1 MSTLVIDGSAA
12 LSLALP
18 DESSELAQRVA
29 DALVQGVPA
38 FVPTHWSLEV
48 TNGIL
53 MAERRQRISP
63 ADAAAAINVL
73 RQLPVAAEGATSRRA
88 FAEIPG
94 IARQYGLTSYDAA
107 YLELAMRRGAMLATL
122 DQPLG
127 KAAAAAGVPLL

>member
-1 MSTLVIDGSAA
+1 MNTLVIDGSAA

-18 DESSELAQRVA
+18 DESSALAQRLA

-53 MAERRQRISP
+53 MAERRKRISP

-73 RQLPVAAEGATSRRA
+73 RQLPIAADGETASRA
-88 FAEIPG
+88 FAEGPG

-107 YLELAMRRGAMLATL
+107 YLELAMRRQSALATL
-122 DQPLG
+122 DRPMRE
-127 KAAAAAGVPLL
+127 AAVAAGVPLF